1 MSSGAVALLIL
12 AFCIVLFLTNW
23 VPSVVAACLGCAM
36 MVLFNVCSF
45 KDSFSGFSNSIV
57 ILMFSA
63 LTVGIAMF
71 DTGAAQLIGRQVI
84 RISRNNER
92 RFLLALCCIS
102 SVLAMFIANTAV
114 IAAFFPIIDSVCRM
128 SGRMRR
134 RDFAL
139 PLAISVMVGGACT
152 LIGCT
157 PQLTAAGLLQS
168 SCGIE
173 LGMFDMMLPGLCIL
187 VSTILYIHFFGM
199 KRGQKIWGNTDALEA
214 DLDPERKMATDAEY
228 DRRKIAVMLL
238 IVVLMVISYVGAWL
252 STTMTALLAALL
264 CLLTGCTTV
273 KSVVKNM
280 NWEMVVFLAACLGLA
295 EALNVSGSGELLS
308 SWLYPL
314 LSNVSSPFAVYAVL
328 VLLVMIISNF
338 VTNSAAIIIVLPIA
352 LSACTAMGYNPL
364 PFCIGITF
372 GASFACSTPLAAAQ
386 IAMTLVAGY
395 KFSDYLKY
403 TLPLALILLIGT
415 LVFVPLFYPLA

>member
-1 MSSGAVALLIL
+1 MSSGAIALIIL

-23 VPSVVAACLGCAM
+23 VPSVVAACLGCAL

-84 RISRNNER
+84 RISRNDEK

-102 SVLAMFIANTAV
+102 GVLAMFIANTAV
-114 IAAFFPIIDSVCRM
+114 IAAFFPIIDSICRM
-128 SGRMRR
+128 SDRMRR

-139 PLAISVMVGGACT
+139 PLAVSVMVGGACT

-168 SCGIE
+168 ACGIE

-187 VSTILYIHFFGM
+187 VLTILYIHFFGM
-199 KRGQKIWGNTDALEA
+199 KRGKKIWGNIDALEA
-214 DLDPERKMATDAEY
+214 DLDPERKMSEEAEY
-228 DRRKIAVMLL
+228 DRRKIAVMLV
-238 IVVLMVISYVGAWL
+238 IVVLMIISYVGAWL

-308 SWLYPL
+308 AWIYPL
-314 LSNVSSPFAVYAVL
+314 LSKVSSPFAVYAVL
-328 VLLVMIISNF
+328 VLLVTIISNF

-372 GASFACSTPLAAAQ
+372 GASFACCTPLAAAQ

-403 TLPLALILLIGT
+403 TLPLALIFFVGT
-415 LVFVPLFYPLA
+415 LVFVPLCYPLV

>member
-12 AFCIVLFLTNW
+12 AFCVVLFLTNW

-128 SGRMRR
+128 SGRMRQ

-139 PLAISVMVGGACT
+139 TLAISVMVGGACT

-228 DRRKIAVMLL
+228 DRKKIAVMLL

-280 NWEMVVFLAACLGLA
+280 NWDMVVFLAACLGLA

-372 GASFACSTPLAAAQ
+372 GASFACSTPLADAQ

-403 TLPLALILLIGT
+403 TLPLALILFIGT